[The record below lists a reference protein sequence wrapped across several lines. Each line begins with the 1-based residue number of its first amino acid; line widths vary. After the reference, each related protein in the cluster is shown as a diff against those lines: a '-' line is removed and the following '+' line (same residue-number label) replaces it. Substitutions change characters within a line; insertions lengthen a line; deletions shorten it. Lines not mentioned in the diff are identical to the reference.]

1 MNAAW
6 DRAFPDCTHDAAG
19 RRTPQRMR
27 FGLTAL
33 TTLPWAQ
40 DIGHAPDPEAIT
52 TLLQTAAEP
61 FIVLDLPATMTPPE
75 LPSGSWAVE
84 HHTRQSALHPNEDP
98 VDAWPPTRRKQLR
111 RAEREGMAADQTD
124 DLDLLVHL
132 HQAARDRKG
141 LKSDARGLRA
151 LLEQLLKE
159 PDTHAWA
166 VRKASGHV
174 LAGGVFHGTGDGR
187 CVYGFGGQFRT
198 EEPGESSRAS
208 VLLIATAMR
217 HAATLGASPFDFGGS
232 RDAGVDRFYA
242 EFGAER
248 VPKWKLVRI
257 QGLWKPILRWQRP
270 DLFPG

>member
-1 MNAAW
+1 
-6 DRAFPDCTHDAAG
+6 
-19 RRTPQRMR
+19 MR

-124 DLDLLVHL
+124 DLDLLVH
-132 HQAARDRKG
+132 
-141 LKSDARGLRA
+141 
-151 LLEQLLKE
+151 
-159 PDTHAWA
+159 

>member
-19 RRTPQRMR
+19 RRTPQRLR

-33 TTLPWAQ
+33 TTPPWAQ
-40 DIGHAPDPEAIT
+40 DIGHGPDLQAIT

-61 FIVLDLPATMTPPE
+61 LIVLDLPATMTPPE

-84 HHTRQSALHPNEDP
+84 RHTRQSALRPNEDP
-98 VDAWPPTRRKQLR
+98 VDAWPSTRRKQLR
-111 RAEREGMAADQTD
+111 RAERECMAVEQTAD
-124 DLDLLVHL
+124 LNVLVQL

-141 LKSDARGLRA
+141 LKSDAQTLHT
-151 LLEQLLKE
+151 LLEQLLEE
-159 PDTHAWA
+159 PDTHAWT
-166 VRKASGHV
+166 VRHASGQV

-198 EEPGESSRAS
+198 GEPGESSRAS

-217 HAATLGASPFDFGGS
+217 HAATQGANPFDFGGS
-232 RDAGVDRFYA
+232 QDAGVDRFYA
-242 EFGAER
+242 EFAAER

-257 QGLWKPILRWQRP
+257 RGLWKPLLRWQRP
-270 DLFPG
+270 DLFPS